1 MKKLSQ
7 KAQIESCYVVNI
19 NECCTKIMDLRDL
32 REVAIP
38 IKIGKSDYF
47 NFSGRG
53 IEMTWKKARTSFIYF
68 SHMHIFFAYA
78 MVFGCTIH
86 TFHICDRGHKGGKYA
101 AGKRGQLFRDAPA
114 SVKNEL
120 QRVKL

>member
-1 MKKLSQ
+1 MTIINLFNSLMKKFSH

-19 NECCTKIMDLRDL
+19 NECSTKIMDLRDL

-86 TFHICDRGHKGGKYA
+86 TFAYA
-101 AGKRGQLFRDAPA
+101 TAAI
-114 SVKNEL
+114 
-120 QRVKL
+120 RVENMRPEKEVSY